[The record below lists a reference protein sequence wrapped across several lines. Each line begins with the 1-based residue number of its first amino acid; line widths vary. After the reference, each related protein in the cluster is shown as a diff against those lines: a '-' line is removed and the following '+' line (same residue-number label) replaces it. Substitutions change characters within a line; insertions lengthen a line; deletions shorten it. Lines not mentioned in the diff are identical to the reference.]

1 MLKAK
6 DIWNLIV
13 DLSECQ
19 KKYAKLK
26 EDLENDPDKEEILEE
41 WAKNGFADRMDFIER
56 VEFEEDSEQ

>member
-26 EDLENDPDKEEILEE
+26 EELENDPEKDEILDE
-41 WAKNGFADRMDFIER
+41 WAKLKFEDRMDFIARAE
-56 VEFEEDSEQ
+56 VEE